1 MAIYITQGKFTREAV
16 QGMLANPEDRKAAV
30 AALAE
35 SSGGR
40 LVEYYITLGEYD
52 FLIIT
57 EGPDDGSSILSSA
70 VVAGATGGVE
80 NLTTTVAYT
89 TAQFKESLEKAGGIA
104 AQFQTAG
111 GV

>member
-1 MAIYITQGKFTREAV
+1 
-16 QGMLANPEDRKAAV
+16 MLAAPEDRRAAV

-40 LVEYYITLGEYD
+40 LIEYYITLGEYD

-70 VVAGATGGVE
+70 VVAGASGGVE
-80 NLTTTVAYT
+80 DLTTTVAFT
-89 TAQFKESLEKAGGIA
+89 TDQFKASLEKAGAIA
-104 AQFQTAG
+104 AQFQAAG